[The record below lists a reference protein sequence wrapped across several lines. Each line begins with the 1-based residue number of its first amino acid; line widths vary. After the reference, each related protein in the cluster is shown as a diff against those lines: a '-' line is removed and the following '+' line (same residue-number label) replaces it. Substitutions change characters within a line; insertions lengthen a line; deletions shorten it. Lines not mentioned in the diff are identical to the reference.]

1 MSKQRR
7 RRIWSSFV
15 LLTMLTPVVVA
26 SPAHSQSTGT
36 SVMAPNDNG
45 GITGTDPEPTE
56 PDIIIQSIL
65 IGLPIT

>member
-1 MSKQRR
+1 MSKQIRG
-7 RRIWSSFV
+7 RIWSSLV
-15 LLTMLTPVVVA
+15 LLTMLTPVVLT

-36 SVMAPNDNG
+36 STMTSNDDG

-65 IGLPIT
+65 IGLAIA